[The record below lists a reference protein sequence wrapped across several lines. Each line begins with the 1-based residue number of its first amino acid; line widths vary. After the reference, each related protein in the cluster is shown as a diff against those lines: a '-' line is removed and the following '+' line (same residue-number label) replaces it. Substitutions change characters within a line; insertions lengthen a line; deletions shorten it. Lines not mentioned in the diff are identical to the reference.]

1 LAQNRGIPETL
12 AMTDYYEPPPSLL
25 DRLIS
30 SGAWTYLSQVLLLVF
45 GVLLFRRLRVR
56 RDALRS

>member
-1 LAQNRGIPETL
+1 
-12 AMTDYYEPPPSLL
+12 MTDYYEPPPSLL
-25 DRLIS
+25 DRLIA
-30 SGAWTYLSQVLLLVF
+30 SGAWTHLSQVVLLIF